1 VKEVAVNTHGSW
13 ISYGGGAEIVLAV
26 ALAAVAAAV
35 AYAGFRLPLPAAP
48 RRPGRTAKI
57 VMIVIWVLAILA
69 LLVSSTA
76 YIVQVSR
83 AGLIRPP
90 RTDPI
95 TPITVTG
102 DLIVFIAILRMQEAK
117 GWRVALLSAF
127 VGAAAAPFIF
137 ELPFDL
143 IIMARTHPVIDPGV
157 YRLLLFGTLILVDI
171 TTLALLWLSP
181 ALRLRRSTL
190 WCLAAMVAV
199 FAGWSLLGFGYP
211 NAAGPIAMNALSK
224 VIALGAA
231 VTLFLPERVEAETP
245 ERALARVDAIW

>member
-1 VKEVAVNTHGSW
+1 
-13 ISYGGGAEIVLAV
+13 
-26 ALAAVAAAV
+26 
-35 AYAGFRLPLPAAP
+35 
-48 RRPGRTAKI
+48 
-57 VMIVIWVLAILA
+57 
-69 LLVSSTA
+69 
-76 YIVQVSR
+76 
-83 AGLIRPP
+83 
-90 RTDPI
+90 
-95 TPITVTG
+95 
-102 DLIVFIAILRMQEAK
+102 
-117 GWRVALLSAF
+117 VALLSAF